1 MKYLTFDDYI
11 SIGGTLTEAEF
22 NRLEYRAERLIDNA
36 TQGRIKGTDSIPEA
50 VKRCAFE
57 LVLYLAATAESG
69 SAAAVSGFSND
80 GYSVTYAEQKSA
92 EQQIYGIIYD
102 YLADTDLMYCGVDS
116 APRGASPGEAPDGYG
131 YLMVKI

>member
-1 MKYLTFDDYI
+1 MKYLTLDDYI
-11 SIGGTLTEAEF
+11 AMGGTLAETAF
-22 NRLEYRAERLIDNA
+22 DRLEYRAERLIDNA
-36 TQGRIKGTDSIPEA
+36 TQGRVKGADSIPEV

-57 LVLYLAATAESG
+57 LVLYLTATAESG

-80 GYSVTYAEQKSA
+80 GYSVSYAEQKSA

-116 APRGASPGEAPDGYG
+116 APPRATPGKPPDGWG